1 MGGCK
6 AGSRYYS
13 DAYKNRNHLGKVVSG
28 QIYTLTSPD
37 NPELGR
43 FSSPL
48 MTVNFEARRM
58 ALQFYYLMIPAVTGM
73 SPTIYLNP
81 EWDQVQLDWRTP
93 PDVLDFLWDMRAY
106 DPKGVGL
113 AHWVVSP
120 TVLEKIEAHGC
131 RWLKGKPEIN
141 LSQPSPCKPSQAQ
154 TNPSTQDWPMPD
166 HDAMADILR
175 SQKSII
181 FTHKKFPQGQ
191 LSYCENFPFDEL
203 YLNLP
208 RATTTFDLLETDPR
222 LGVPEML
229 ETMWMDADPLDLM
242 DVFRSLLRHIDAH
255 ASAHAAATAARAARA
270 AGQPFIMPDP
280 KRRRKSR
287 TEFSHMI
294 CLWPAD
300 DELNPVCDYGAY
312 ARVRSGK
319 LEVPIVAQV
328 AEFWVIP
335 NTAFRQRQGRLGG
348 MGLYDLSAC
357 KPRLGVF
364 L

>member
-1 MGGCK
+1 MNWPSRNADWSTYLGTGGRPW

-28 QIYTLTSPD
+28 QIYTLTSPASPD
-37 NPELGR
+37 LGR
-43 FSSPL
+43 FAPPL

-58 ALQFYYLMIPAVTGM
+58 ALEFYYIMIPAKTRTN
-73 SPTIYLNP
+73 PTIYLNP
-81 EWDQVQLDWRTP
+81 T
-93 PDVLDFLWDMRAY
+93 Y

-131 RWLKGKPEIN
+131 RWLK
-141 LSQPSPCKPSQAQ
+141 
-154 TNPSTQDWPMPD
+154 DWPMPD
-166 HDAMADILR
+166 HGAMADILR

-181 FTHKKFPQGQ
+181 FTHKKLPQGQ

-208 RATTTFDLLETDPR
+208 RATTTSDLLETDLRP
-222 LGVPEML
+222 GVPESL
-229 ETMWMDADPLDLM
+229 ATMWMDADPLDLM

-255 ASAHAAATAARAARA
+255 ASAHAAATRAARA

-287 TEFSHMI
+287 KGH
-294 CLWPAD
+294 
-300 DELNPVCDYGAY
+300 
-312 ARVRSGK
+312 
-319 LEVPIVAQV
+319 
-328 AEFWVIP
+328 
-335 NTAFRQRQGRLGG
+335 LGG